1 MLRLGHPFLLKTKSL
16 GLSCILLLMSN
27 SELLRIKNGQK
38 MAYKK
43 QKAASNCKNFI

>member
-27 SELLRIKNGQK
+27 GELLRIKK
-38 MAYKK
+38 RTKDAL
-43 QKAASNCKNFI
+43 